1 MLLFQ
6 SDSILDFT
14 NPHIIANNLPKKEYK
29 ADSVKYIVFL
39 QKKFM
44 TYSIRTKSGL
54 LSMEKPVIMGI
65 LNVTADSFFDGGRY
79 TDRDSICRRAD
90 QILDEGGE
98 IIDIGAV
105 STRPGALELP
115 ETEEIN
121 RIRDAVQIVRNHCPT
136 ALISVDTW
144 RAAVARAA
152 VENGADMINDVSGGT
167 FDPDMIPTIGQLQVP
182 YCLMHTP
189 AKPDKMQNCTD
200 YRDILAEMLQFFG
213 QQLEKLH
220 QVHVHDII
228 LDPGFGFGKTLEQ
241 NYFILRNL
249 DAFKVFDLPILVGVS
264 RKSMIYKLLN
274 ISPDMALNGTT
285 AVHAYALMR
294 GAHILRVHDVREAV
308 ETRTIMGL
316 L

>member
-1 MLLFQ
+1 MGKSNLT
-6 SDSILDFT
+6 S
-14 NPHIIANNLPKKEYK
+14 IANNLPKIKDISQSPEY
-29 ADSVKYIVFL
+29 VVFL

-65 LNVTADSFFDGGRY
+65 LNVTEDSFYDGGRY
-79 TDRDSICRRAD
+79 TNHDSICRRAS
-90 QILDEGGE
+90 QILEEGGD

-105 STRPGALELP
+105 STRPGAKDLSE
-115 ETEEIN
+115 EEEIR
-121 RIRDAVQIVRNHCPT
+121 RIREAVLLVRNQFSK
-136 ALISVDTW
+136 AAISVDTW
-144 RAAVARAA
+144 RASVAQTAVDS
-152 VENGADMINDVSGGT
+152 GADIINDVSGGT
-167 FDPDMIPTIGQLQVP
+167 FDPDMIPTIGRLQVP
-182 YCLMHTP
+182 YILMHTP
-189 AKPDKMQNCTD
+189 AKPDKMQQRTE
-200 YRDILAEMLQFFG
+200 YKDILAEMLQFFG

-220 QVHVHDII
+220 QIHVHDII

-249 DAFKVFDLPILVGVS
+249 DAFQVFDLPILVGVS
-264 RKSMIYKLLN
+264 RKSMIYKLLETT
-274 ISPDMALNGTT
+274 PDKALNGTT
-285 AVHAYALMR
+285 AVHAYALTR